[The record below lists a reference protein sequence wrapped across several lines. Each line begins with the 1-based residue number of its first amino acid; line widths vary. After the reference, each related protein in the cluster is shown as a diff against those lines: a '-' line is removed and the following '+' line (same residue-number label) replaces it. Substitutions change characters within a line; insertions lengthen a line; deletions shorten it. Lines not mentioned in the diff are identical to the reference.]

1 MSIVVINGGGRPN
14 SNTRILTD
22 HVVKGLQVE
31 TIELL
36 DYKIEPIVDGRHA
49 PEGFQEVD
57 DDYRALM
64 DRVMQ
69 HDILIFATPIYW
81 YTMSGAMKNF
91 VDRWSQ
97 TMREPEYEDFRERM
111 AKKKAY
117 VIAVGGDSPYIK
129 GLPLLQQFHFIFDFV
144 KLPFAGYVLGEA
156 NRPGVITEDKRA
168 IFSADELNETLKK
181 ENPALKKVLANK

>member
-1 MSIVVINGGGRPN
+1 MSIVVINGGSRPN
-14 SNTRILTD
+14 GNTRILTD
-22 HVVKGLQVE
+22 HVVKDLQVE
-31 TIELL
+31 TIELEN
-36 DYKIEPIVDGRHA
+36 YRIEPIVDERHA

-81 YTMSGAMKNF
+81 YTMSGTMKKF
-91 VDRWSQ
+91 FDRWSQ

-129 GLPLLQQFHFIFDFV
+129 GLPLLQQFHFLFDFV
-144 KLPFAGYVLGEA
+144 NLPYAGYVLGEA
-156 NRPGVITEDKRA
+156 NRPGAITEDKRA
-168 IFSADELNETLKK
+168 IFSADQLNETLKK
-181 ENPALKKVLANK
+181 EKTELKKIAANK